1 MDSKR
6 KKAQVVVAVIDDASH
21 SFSFLLLQTNE
32 KRGSFWQNVTGKLDG
47 EETYEEG
54 GLREA
59 IEETNLDIEHIIDIL
74 DLGLSYNFTD
84 QRGHKVHEKSF
95 LIILDKKFEVKI
107 DSHEHQAF
115 KWVGLDEINDESVK
129 FSSNLETIRKA
140 QNILKHWGR

>member
-6 KKAQVVVAVIDDASH
+6 KKAQVVLAVIDEASQ

-59 IEETNLDIEHIIDIL
+59 IEETNLDIENIVDIV
-74 DLGLSYNFTD
+74 DLNLSYDFTD
-84 QRGHKVHEKSF
+84 LRGNKVHEKSF
-95 LIILDKKFEVKI
+95 LIVLDKKWKIKI
-107 DSHEHQAF
+107 DPHEHQDH
-115 KWVGLDEINDESVK
+115 KWVSINDINGDSVK
-129 FSSNLETIRKA
+129 FSSNLETLQKS
-140 QNILKHWGR
+140 QHLLKHWGR